1 MALLLVRAMKMKAVR
16 NRYMIILKNI
26 EAYRLTVEN
35 VAQEFTTNIINGLS
49 THDAAKRLQ
58 TYGPNNLGKEESI
71 SYVKIL
77 AHQVFNAMILVLI
90 ISMIIALAIKDWI
103 SGGVIAGVILI
114 NVVIGFVQELK
125 AEKTM
130 GSLRNL
136 SSPTARVTRNG
147 DDLTIPAEEVV
158 PGDIVHVR
166 VGDTVPADIRLF
178 DCMNLET
185 DEALLTGESLPVAKI
200 FK

>member
-1 MALLLVRAMKMKAVR
+1 MKINGATKINEKNGSSVSESYE
-16 NRYMIILKNI
+16 NESSKKSIYDNTQNI

-125 AEKTM
+125 AEK
-130 GSLRNL
+130 LW
-136 SSPTARVTRNG
+136 
-147 DDLTIPAEEVV
+147 D
-158 PGDIVHVR
+158 H
-166 VGDTVPADIRLF
+166 
-178 DCMNLET
+178 
-185 DEALLTGESLPVAKI
+185 
-200 FK
+200 

>member
-1 MALLLVRAMKMKAVR
+1 
-16 NRYMIILKNI
+16 
-26 EAYRLTVEN
+26 
-35 VAQEFTTNIINGLS
+35 
-49 THDAAKRLQ
+49 
-58 TYGPNNLGKEESI
+58 
-71 SYVKIL
+71 
-77 AHQVFNAMILVLI
+77 
-90 ISMIIALAIKDWI
+90 
-103 SGGVIAGVILI
+103 
-114 NVVIGFVQELK
+114 
-125 AEKTM
+125 M